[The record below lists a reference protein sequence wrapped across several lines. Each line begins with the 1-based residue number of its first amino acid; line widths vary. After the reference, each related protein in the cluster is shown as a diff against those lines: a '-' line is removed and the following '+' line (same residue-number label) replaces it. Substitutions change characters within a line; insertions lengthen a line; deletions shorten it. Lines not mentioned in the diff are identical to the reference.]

1 VGVSPGLRP
10 LSFGEIL
17 DVSLKIFGRYWQ
29 TLVACVLVP
38 TIPIQLITVLVV
50 LSIAPEQY
58 DPDTDP
64 TAAPVGTGTEIAALI
79 VVYGLSLIA
88 SLLAWAACFKA
99 VADGYLGS
107 QPSLGGSLRFGL
119 PRIPRLFGLS
129 IVAGLMIFVGLFGC
143 LVGALF
149 VAALVMLSVPAL
161 LLERIGVFAS
171 IGRSFELVKGRYWQM
186 VLMLLV
192 VFIAL
197 IVVSFVFGLIFGA
210 IAGVAGDT
218 GEIANAIASFIA
230 GVAASA
236 VTTPIFAAVLTV
248 LYFDQRVRKEGF
260 DLQLLAQGI
269 GEQAPTTAQESWQQ
283 PQAQQWPPQQEQ
295 PWQQPPP
302 APAPE
307 QGTAGS
313 APWEPPS
320 SSPPPRPPTPPP
332 GPSSPPPGSPG
343 GS

>member
-1 VGVSPGLRP
+1 MGGNPGLRP

-17 DVSLKIFGRYWQ
+17 DVSLKIFGRHWQ

-38 TIPIQLITVLVV
+38 TIPIQILTVLVV

-58 DPDTDP
+58 DPDTSA
-64 TAAPVGTGTEIAALI
+64 TATPEGTEIAALV

-99 VADGYLGS
+99 VADGYLGA

-129 IVAGLMIFVGLFGC
+129 IVCGLMIIVGLLGC

-171 IGRSFELVKGRYWQM
+171 IGRSFELVKGRYWQI

-192 VFIAL
+192 LFVAL
-197 IVVSFVFGLIFGA
+197 IVVSVVFGAFFGA
-210 IAGVAGDT
+210 IAGAAGDESDT
-218 GEIANAIASFIA
+218 TNAIVSFIA
-230 GVAASA
+230 SVAASA
-236 VTTPIFAAVLTV
+236 ITTPIFASVLTV

-260 DLQLLAQGI
+260 DLQLLAEGI
-269 GEQAPTTAQESWQQ
+269 GEQAPATAPQQ
-283 PQAQQWPPQQEQ
+283 AWPPQERPHPQQ
-295 PWQQPPP
+295 GWSGGSSGWQPPS
-302 APAPE
+302 APE
-307 QGTAGS
+307 
-313 APWEPPS
+313 S
-320 SSPPPRPPTPPP
+320 SRPP
-332 GPSSPPPGSPG
+332 GPSSPPPGSSG
-343 GS
+343 GL